1 MIGIFGGTFDPIHY
15 GHLRAALEVKEI
27 FGLTEVRFI
36 PSANPPHREQPSAS
50 AQMRLHMLELAINK
64 QPGFILDP
72 RELKRSG
79 ASYMVDTLMSLRLE
93 FTDEPLLLFIGTDAF
108 ANLKSWHKWQLLFDS
123 AHIVVVTR
131 PGFKY
136 QRLDDCFNV
145 RLATDTAELA
155 CHSSGKLYFQQVT
168 QLDIS
173 ATAIR
178 NIVAEL
184 RNPRFLLPDNVID
197 FIREH
202 KLYQR
207 H

>member
-27 FGLTEVRFI
+27 FGLTEVRFL
-36 PSANPPHREQPSAS
+36 PSANPPHREQPSAP
-50 AQMRLHMLELAINK
+50 AQMRLQMLELAINK
-64 QPGFILDP
+64 QLGFILDT
-72 RELKRSG
+72 RELKRPG

-93 FTDEPLLLFIGTDAF
+93 FINEPLLLFIGNDAF

-131 PGFKY
+131 PGIEY
-136 QRLDDCFNV
+136 QRLDEFFKV
-145 RLATDTAELA
+145 RLARDITELA
-155 CHSSGKLYFQQVT
+155 GNPAGKLYFQQVT

-178 NIVAEL
+178 NIIAEK
-184 RNPRFLLPDNVID
+184 RNPRFLLPDTVID
-197 FIREH
+197 FISQH
-202 KLYQR
+202 MLYQR